1 MGSLKNV
8 SPFGPAVWPVI
19 ANIYTN
25 IYSYMSEEFDDIVN
39 IVIYIYLFV
48 CPILTHESWAPELIC
63 LNFFVT
69 RR

>member
-25 IYSYMSEEFDDIVN
+25 IYSNMSEEFDYIVN
-39 IVIYIYLFV
+39 IVIYIYLK
-48 CPILTHESWAPELIC
+48 
-63 LNFFVT
+63 
-69 RR
+69 